1 MFRIKGSAPLFFGGI
16 IMNFSGKLILASGAA
31 AMLAVT
37 PMPSMA
43 VTMGTKSETASVAD
57 VMQQTADGHRRRYR
71 HRDRVDGG
79 DILTGIGILAG
90 IAIIA
95 NAASSADKQS
105 RNEPRYEDRNDEPRN
120 DDRPV
125 YQDNDLGSA
134 VTVCTDAA
142 ERSAGDG
149 ARVSEI
155 RSVTR
160 DGNGWRVEGDLNNDG
175 FTCAAT
181 DGRVD
186 YIRINNRDI

>member
-1 MFRIKGSAPLFFGGI
+1 MSLYQGRRSCIFGGN
-16 IMNFSGKLILASGAA
+16 IMKFPHKFMLATGAA
-31 AMLAVT
+31 AMLATT
-37 PMPSMA
+37 PMPVMA
-43 VTMGTKSETASVAD
+43 AAISKNSDTASIAD
-57 VMQQTADGHRRRYR
+57 VMAQNADGYRRRYR
-71 HRDRVDGG
+71 HRDRVDAG
-79 DILTGIGILAG
+79 DVLTGIGILAG

-95 NAASSADKQS
+95 GAASDGNKQS
-105 RNEPRYEDRNDEPRN
+105 RNEPRYEDRNDEPR
-120 DDRPV
+120 DDQPV

-134 VTVCTDAA
+134 VSVCTDAA
-142 ERSAGDG
+142 ERSAGNN

>member
-1 MFRIKGSAPLFFGGI
+1 MNLTKGLIALSFGGS
-16 IMNFSGKLILASGAA
+16 IMKFSSKLILASGAA
-31 AMLAVT
+31 AMLATT
-37 PMPSMA
+37 PMASMA
-43 VTMGTKSETASVAD
+43 ATMGHPAVATSVGD
-57 VMQQTADGHRRRYR
+57 VLHQAADGHRRHYR

-95 NAASSADKQS
+95 GAASEAKKQS
-105 RNEPRYEDRNDEPRN
+105 RNEPRYEDRTDYPRN

-125 YQDNDLGSA
+125 SKDNDLGSA
-134 VTVCTDAA
+134 VSACTDAA
-142 ERSAGDG
+142 ERSAGNN

-186 YIRINNRDI
+186 YIRINNREI

>member
-1 MFRIKGSAPLFFGGI
+1 MTI
-16 IMNFSGKLILASGAA
+16 SGKLILASGAA

-37 PMPSMA
+37 PMPA
-43 VTMGTKSETASVAD
+43 LAATMGIKSETVSTAD
-57 VMQQTADGHRRRYR
+57 TMHQTADGYRRHYR
-71 HRDRVDGG
+71 HRDRVDAG
-79 DILTGIGILAG
+79 DVLTGIGILAG

-95 NAASSADKQS
+95 GAASDANKQS

-142 ERSAGDG
+142 ERSAGNN

-160 DGNGWRVEGDLNNDG
+160 DGNGWRVEGDLDNDG
-175 FTCAAT
+175 FTCSAT

-186 YIRINNRDI
+186 YVRINNRDI

>member
-1 MFRIKGSAPLFFGGI
+1 LIMKFFA
-16 IMNFSGKLILASGAA
+16 KALLASGTA

-37 PMPSMA
+37 PMPLMA
-43 VTMGTKSETASVAD
+43 ANMGQKSEAKSAGD
-57 VMQQTADGHRRRYR
+57 VMQQSADGYRRRWR
-71 HRDRVDGG
+71 HRDRIDGG

-95 NAASSADKQS
+95 DAASKADK
-105 RNEPRYEDRNDEPRN
+105 RDREEPRYDDRN
-120 DDRPV
+120 DDRRDDRPA
-125 YQDNDLGSA
+125 YQDNDLGTAVSA
-134 VTVCTDAA
+134 CTDAA

-160 DGNGWRVEGDLNNDG
+160 DGNGWRVEGDLDQDG

-181 DGRVD
+181 GGKVD
-186 YIRINNRDI
+186 YIRINDREI

>member
-1 MFRIKGSAPLFFGGI
+1 
-16 IMNFSGKLILASGAA
+16 MNFAGKFILASGGA
-31 AMLAVT
+31 AMLAAT
-37 PMPSMA
+37 PVSSMA
-43 VTMGTKSETASVAD
+43 ATMGKPSYTPSVAD
-57 VMQQTADGHRRRYR
+57 VLHQTADGHRRYYR
-71 HRDRVDGG
+71 DHDRVDAG
-79 DILTGIGILAG
+79 DVLTGIGILAG

-95 NAASSADKQS
+95 SAASSADKKS
-105 RNEPRYEDRNDEPRN
+105 RNDRRYDDRNEERR

-134 VTVCTDAA
+134 VSVCTDAA
-142 ERSAGDG
+142 ERSAGNN

-160 DGNGWRVEGDLNNDG
+160 DGNGWRVEGDLNNDS
-175 FTCAAT
+175 FSCAST

>member
-1 MFRIKGSAPLFFGGI
+1 MYFSIGTLSLFLGGN
-16 IMNFSGKLILASGAA
+16 IMQFSGKSILVIGAA
-31 AMLAVT
+31 AMVAVT
-37 PMPSMA
+37 PMPAMAASMA
-43 VTMGTKSETASVAD
+43 KTTDARSAGD
-57 VMQQTADGHRRRYR
+57 IMQQSADGHRRRYD
-71 HRDRVDGG
+71 HHDRVDGG

-95 NAASSADKQS
+95 SAASSADKKS
-105 RNEPRYEDRNDEPRN
+105 RNDRRYEDRNDDRR

-125 YQDNDLGSA
+125 YQENDLGSA
-134 VTVCTDAA
+134 VTLCTDAA
-142 ERSAGDG
+142 ESSAGNN

-160 DGNGWRVEGDLNNDG
+160 DGNGWRVEGDLNSDS

-186 YIRINNRDI
+186 YIRINNNEI

>member
-1 MFRIKGSAPLFFGGI
+1 
-16 IMNFSGKLILASGAA
+16 
-31 AMLAVT
+31 
-37 PMPSMA
+37 
-43 VTMGTKSETASVAD
+43 
-57 VMQQTADGHRRRYR
+57 
-71 HRDRVDGG
+71 VDGG

-90 IAIIA
+90 IAIIVG
-95 NAASSADKQS
+95 AASDADKQS
-105 RNEPRYEDRNDEPRN
+105 RNEPRYEDRNEEPRN
-120 DDRPV
+120 EDRPV

>member
-1 MFRIKGSAPLFFGGI
+1 MSLNQGRRPVFFGGN
-16 IMNFSGKLILASGAA
+16 IMKFPRKFMLAAGAA
-31 AMLAVT
+31 AMLATT
-37 PMPSMA
+37 PMPAMA
-43 VTMGTKSETASVAD
+43 AAMHKKSETASTAD
-57 VMQQTADGHRRRYR
+57 VMAQTADGHRRRYR
-71 HRDRVDGG
+71 HRDRVDAG
-79 DILTGIGILAG
+79 DVLTGIGILAG

-95 NAASSADKQS
+95 GAASDANKKS
-105 RNEPRYEDRNDEPRN
+105 RNEPRYEDRNDQPR
-120 DDRPV
+120 DDQPV

-134 VTVCTDAA
+134 VSVCTDAA
-142 ERSAGDG
+142 ERSAGNN

-175 FTCAAT
+175 FTCSAT